1 MRSFS
6 AGFQN
11 KLAAGTFNP
20 VVFMDY
26 TLKEY
31 VSADDPG
38 DGSLITTVYRWA
50 EREITYGGNTY
61 QPRLVNL
68 STLSFDLDASQQV
81 FGEMAMQ
88 VGNNIDQLISV
99 IQPGMT
105 ATVYLGFEESDSSVT
120 DAEVMFIGTVEGDI
134 EITEDSV
141 SFNLQDIAYSYDRQ
155 MPNLVD
161 DANFPG
167 AGREDVGLPMP
178 IIVGRAKDHACRSVT
193 GQFTTYIAE
202 EVTPTYTTE
211 TIWASGSAQGNFQQT
226 TEQLISNTA
235 GGYWY
240 ASAGITDGLETSI
253 DGSGITVTKFAR
265 SEVESTVY
273 LNALTSTIPW
283 EENDYIG
290 FQITVANWNS
300 GYFTLTGPFDDSS
313 DDEPA
318 LSTTRKFYSNEG
330 SASVS
335 VVSKIVSKITT
346 GANAGNHNILGVYFS
361 DDFEGTFAITSIL
374 KYNISS
380 ANNFVYVSDDV
391 AHWYRTKA
399 ESVSTYNEQTGQTD
413 TSTELNFEVQIS
425 HVVDRSD
432 SSVVEGYLK
441 SSNGKVVSYHTVKD
455 IQHDV
460 ANVSYSTLDSGAID
474 SPIHPIL
481 IKNNVI
487 KVYGNGSSLVDVEA
501 GQYVGI
507 NETNEI
513 VPAVINTNPYS
524 RSEGAVNIYETL
536 GDLNIAQVESVD
548 EFQKTVTLSDDVEDN
563 YTENFGPVSFYG
575 TVDSI
580 NGTITVDAGWFED
593 FDTMG
598 LSGADAPWI
607 LIEAAGGAENE
618 VPLKVESIT
627 SDTIQLAEPMM
638 GFGWLELYDY
648 TGTIML
654 SAISE
659 PQTIGES
666 GYEAYDENALNSIES
681 ANFDVYPRNLW
692 KLIFEK
698 PIPFYGFKRGDALSQ
713 SNRSVYSED
722 EVFLVADHPVQ
733 RINNIKINGIPLENY
748 DDFIIKTNSTDYA
761 KDGKARSYLTIP
773 ADKLENVARLALQ
786 VNEDDKFIVD
796 TSDVFDGI
804 TIIDPGHAHYIGAER
819 TFNWALDVKFQVRIN
834 CPGVEIRVVSGS
846 YDEVIYKHYCGS
858 QSPAIRL
865 TSPYRFTSNSPEV
878 RITWGAA
885 DGSFF
890 DSALGLPRRPTWI
903 YSTVAIERS
912 DNFSGEV
919 FYDNMAIYNSYYV
932 IGKKSNLPTP
942 AGEANTGIAGAEVD
956 KLGNALKA
964 GDNADVGYL
973 NLDLPFGIAQV
984 RSNLQVT
991 CDVIGNPDGTSGYK
1005 MPHEQIKTLINKY
1018 AQNPVNG
1025 TEGNADIVEFVNEA
1039 EMIAAFSKVWNTFS
1053 SLESAEDIWPK
1064 MRELVEVS
1072 SESATN
1078 LSPDSELGNSVLPIL
1093 REGTVKEYNEKS
1105 IHCLDFAINSTNQ
1118 LRDLIGE
1125 MLLHSNMICIWRN
1138 GIAYLK
1144 YLPDAPTADDSLTTA
1159 DVVMKSMSLSR
1170 SPVSQLATDITIN
1183 YDYGKDGFSRDYHYA
1198 KQVWSD
1204 GELSI
1209 TKLDATRKF
1218 GSYSREKFFDMP
1230 MIRERAAAELL
1241 AKRFYQELGDSKFH
1255 SRFETTLTNLAL
1267 EPGDNVTVPIPIHR
1281 DSVMDRGLITRKVIT
1296 WGSAVDKNPDLIAYD
1311 VRENHTTSG
1320 YYLSLNL

>member
-290 FQITVANWNS
+290 FQITVADWNS

-455 IQHDV
+455 IQHDT
-460 ANVSYSTLDSGAID
+460 ANVSYSSLDSGAID
-474 SPIHPIL
+474 SPIHPVL

-487 KVYGNGSSLVDVEA
+487 KVYGNGASIVDVEA

-524 RSEGAVNIYETL
+524 RSEGSVNIYETL

-548 EFQKTVTLSDDVEDN
+548 EFQKTITLSDDVEDN

-580 NGTITVDAGWFED
+580 SGTITVDAGWFED

-627 SDTIQLAEPMM
+627 SDTIQLAEPMS

-659 PQTIGES
+659 PQTLGES
-666 GYEAYDENALNSIES
+666 GYEAYDENALNNIES

-796 TSDVFDGI
+796 NSGVYD
-804 TIIDPGHAHYIGAER
+804 TIIIEDPGHTHYIGAER
-819 TFNWALDVKFQVRIN
+819 TFNWALNISFRFVGANVIGRVR
-834 CPGVEIRVVSGS
+834 SGS
-846 YDEVIYKHYCGS
+846 YDQIIYDSKNNLF
-858 QSPAIRL
+858 L
-865 TSPYRFTSNSPEV
+865 TNPIRFTSNSPEV
-878 RITWGAA
+878 EIIFTPS
-885 DGSFF
+885 DLSISPFVSFVIF
-890 DSALGLPRRPTWI
+890 YRD
-903 YSTVAIERS
+903 YFKVEFERE
-912 DNFSGEV
+912 DNFSGEK
-919 FYDNMAIYNSYYV
+919 FFDFQTLTRQSYGYIPSMTTV
-932 IGKKSNLPTP
+932 KSKMPIP
-942 AGEANTGIAGAEVD
+942 AGESNTGLSPAQID
-956 KLGNALKA
+956 KLGGALKS

-1005 MPHEQIKTLINKY
+1005 MPHEQIKTIINKY

-1241 AKRFYQELGDSKFH
+1241 AKRFYEELGDSKFH

-1296 WGSAVDKNPDLIAYD
+1296 WGSAVDKKPDLIAYD